1 MGTWSDQT
9 VLAAFALVMALLVDV
24 RWGEPP
30 AKLHP
35 VVWMGRFLD
44 HAGRWATPK
53 VGTSVPAQDHGAWT
67 RGALAWLAGAIGV
80 VGVAWGLQCL
90 LAKWPV
96 WIAAPCLGLLL
107 KPMLSWKMLRG
118 EVRAVGSALSHSLAA
133 GRERLA
139 FLCSRDVHQLDATG
153 VRETAIETLAEN
165 LNDSVVAPLF
175 WFAMAGLPGAAL
187 YRYANTADAMWGYR
201 GVRGG
206 RCWEWA
212 GKWAARADD
221 VLSWVPARLT
231 AALLVLVNGAVGL
244 IGPEGADANGLFGIV
259 LAVVAVGIAVS
270 RAETQ
275 RMASVLVAAAITQLA
290 VTSVI
295 LAADMV
301 PTAEQAS
308 RDALVSGPG
317 FAVLWLI
324 AAYLF
329 RRAAR

>member
-1 MGTWSDQT
+1 MGAWSDQT
-9 VLAAFALVMALLVDV
+9 VLAACALVMALLVDI
-24 RWGEPP
+24 RWGESP

-44 HAGRWATPK
+44 HAGRWAAPK

-90 LAKWPV
+90 LSKWPV

-118 EVRAVGSALSHSLAA
+118 EVSAVGSALSHSLAA

-139 FLCSRDVHQLDATG
+139 FLCSRDVHRLDATG

-175 WFAMAGLPGAAL
+175 WFAVAGLPGAAL

-231 AALLVLVNGAVGL
+231 AALLVLAGGRLWVPGLSREARHTPSPNGGW
-244 IGPEGADANGLFGIV
+244 PMGAMALLLGVRLGKPGVYLLHAQGRGV
-259 LAVVAVGIAVS
+259 LACDMDQACC
-270 RAETQ
+270 
-275 RMASVLVAAAITQLA
+275 
-290 VTSVI
+290 
-295 LAADMV
+295 LAARTVWLSV
-301 PTAEQAS
+301 PMC
-308 RDALVSGPG
+308 
-317 FAVLWLI
+317 WLI
-324 AAYLF
+324 VGGLHV
-329 RRAAR
+329 

>member
-67 RGALAWLAGAIGV
+67 RGTLAWLAGAIGV
-80 VGVAWGLQCL
+80 MGVAWGLQCL

-231 AALLVLVNGAVGL
+231 AALLVLAGGRLWMPGLSREARQTASPNGGW
-244 IGPEGADANGLFGIV
+244 PMGAMALLLGVRLGKPGVYLLHAQGRGV
-259 LAVVAVGIAVS
+259 LAGD
-270 RAETQ
+270 
-275 RMASVLVAAAITQLA
+275 MDLA
-290 VTSVI
+290 CR
-295 LAADMV
+295 LAARTVWLSV
-301 PTAEQAS
+301 PMC
-308 RDALVSGPG
+308 
-317 FAVLWLI
+317 WLI
-324 AAYLF
+324 AGGMHV
-329 RRAAR
+329 

>member
-1 MGTWSDQT
+1 MAPPSPSQSQPSTRTLRVAGWGLLGALFM
-9 VLAAFALVMALLVDV
+9 VPVVAAQISPEVHWTALDFGVFAALL
-24 RWGEPP
+24 
-30 AKLHP
+30 
-35 VVWMGRFLD
+35 
-44 HAGRWATPK
+44 
-53 VGTSVPAQDHGAWT
+53 
-67 RGALAWLAGAIGV
+67 GV
-80 VGVAWGLQCL
+80 VGLGCDFAVRR
-90 LAKWPV
+90 LARW
-96 WIAAPCLGLLL
+96 
-107 KPMLSWKMLRG
+107 S
-118 EVRAVGSALSHSLAA
+118 
-133 GRERLA
+133 ERLA
-139 FLCSRDVHQLDATG
+139 WAL
-153 VRETAIETLAEN
+153 TL
-165 LNDSVVAPLF
+165 V
-175 WFAMAGLPGAAL
+175 
-187 YRYANTADAMWGYR
+187 
-201 GVRGG
+201 
-206 RCWEWA
+206 
-212 GKWAARADD
+212 
-221 VLSWVPARLT
+221 T

>member
-1 MGTWSDQT
+1 MGAWSDQT
-9 VLAAFALVMALLVDV
+9 VLAAFALVVALLVDV

-44 HAGRWATPK
+44 HAGRWAAPK
-53 VGTSVPAQDHGAWT
+53 VGTSVPAQDHGAWA

-80 VGVAWGLQCL
+80 VGVAWGLQYL
-90 LAKWPV
+90 LAQWPV

-107 KPMLSWKMLRG
+107 KPMLSWRMLRG
-118 EVRAVGSALSHSLAA
+118 EVMAVDAALSHSLAA

-139 FLCSRDVHQLDATG
+139 CLCSRDVLQLDAAQ

-165 LNDSVVAPLF
+165 LNDSVLAPLF
-175 WFAMAGLPGAAL
+175 WFAVAGLPGAAL
-187 YRYANTADAMWGYR
+187 YRFTNTADAMWGYR

-231 AALLVLVNGAVGL
+231 AALLALACGRLWVPGLSREARHTPSPNGGWPMGAMALLLGVRLGKPGVYLLHAQGRGVLVGDLDQAC
-244 IGPEGADANGLFGIV
+244 
-259 LAVVAVGIAVS
+259 
-270 RAETQ
+270 R
-275 RMASVLVAAAITQLA
+275 
-290 VTSVI
+290 
-295 LAADMV
+295 LAARTVWLSV
-301 PTAEQAS
+301 PMC
-308 RDALVSGPG
+308 
-317 FAVLWLI
+317 WLI
-324 AAYLF
+324 VGGLHV
-329 RRAAR
+329 